1 MGGVSMERSDIA
13 ALPSTPPS
21 PFITS
26 PVTPHPSPLTPH
38 PSPLTQVDAI
48 KTDLVSRTE
57 GERGAL
63 YVAEMRGGVKS
74 TKMDHL
80 VCFLPGMLAL
90 GYWHGA
96 NDADELHMAEEL
108 LDTCVGF
115 YKHTPTG
122 LVGNMISTVTRS
134 SFARPDPLTR
144 ATRSL
149 ARPQSCRSST
159 WQNGESTGSSTCPTS
174 THTTSS
180 ARRRSRACF

>member
-1 MGGVSMERSDIA
+1 MDHSEA
-13 ALPSTPPS
+13 ASRCEIGAEASGQFALAGQSLALTLP
-21 PFITS
+21 
-26 PVTPHPSPLTPH
+26 TPHSPLPPPH
-38 PSPLTQVDAI
+38 SPLPTHVSTTTQVDAI

-96 NDADELHMAEEL
+96 NDAEELHMAEEL

-122 LVGNMISTVTRS
+122 LVGYMNSTVV
-134 SFARPDPLTR
+134 
-144 ATRSL
+144 
-149 ARPQSCRSST
+149 
-159 WQNGESTGSSTCPTS
+159 
-174 THTTSS
+174 
-180 ARRRSRACF
+180 

>member
-1 MGGVSMERSDIA
+1 M
-13 ALPSTPPS
+13 
-21 PFITS
+21 
-26 PVTPHPSPLTPH
+26 
-38 PSPLTQVDAI
+38 DAI

-122 LVGNMISTVTRS
+122 LVGYMNSTVV
-134 SFARPDPLTR
+134 
-144 ATRSL
+144 
-149 ARPQSCRSST
+149 
-159 WQNGESTGSSTCPTS
+159 
-174 THTTSS
+174 
-180 ARRRSRACF
+180 